1 MLDFWGIYGHGYDN
15 LHEIYRRFRN
25 QGTSETTRWEIKSK
39 YSTKQN
45 KKSGGTGSNCER
57 KEVANMKDRVV
68 EIIRNACAIDEEV
81 TLDSELKLL
90 SLDSLTFVSIV
101 VELEEEFGIEFE
113 LDELGVFDWKTVE
126 DIANSVEEKVN
137 EK

>member
-1 MLDFWGIYGHGYDN
+1 
-15 LHEIYRRFRN
+15 
-25 QGTSETTRWEIKSK
+25 
-39 YSTKQN
+39 
-45 KKSGGTGSNCER
+45 
-57 KEVANMKDRVV
+57 MKDRVV

-113 LDELGVFDWKTVE
+113 LDELGVFDWKTVG
-126 DIANSVEEKVN
+126 DITNSVKEKVN
-137 EK
+137 EKE

>member
-1 MLDFWGIYGHGYDN
+1 
-15 LHEIYRRFRN
+15 
-25 QGTSETTRWEIKSK
+25 
-39 YSTKQN
+39 
-45 KKSGGTGSNCER
+45 
-57 KEVANMKDRVV
+57 MKDRVV

-81 TLDSELKLL
+81 TLDCELKLL

-113 LDELGVFDWKTVE
+113 LDELDVFDWKTVG

-137 EK
+137 EKE

>member
-1 MLDFWGIYGHGYDN
+1 
-15 LHEIYRRFRN
+15 
-25 QGTSETTRWEIKSK
+25 
-39 YSTKQN
+39 
-45 KKSGGTGSNCER
+45 
-57 KEVANMKDRVV
+57 MKDRVV

-81 TLDSELKLL
+81 TLDGELKLL

-113 LDELGVFDWKTVE
+113 LDELGVFNWKTVG

-137 EK
+137 EKE